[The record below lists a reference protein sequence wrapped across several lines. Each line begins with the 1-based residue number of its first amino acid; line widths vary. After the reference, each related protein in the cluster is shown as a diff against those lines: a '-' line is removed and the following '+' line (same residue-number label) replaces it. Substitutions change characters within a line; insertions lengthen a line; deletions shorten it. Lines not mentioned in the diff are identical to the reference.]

1 MGRSIRITESDQIY
15 SVTNRT
21 IEGRHF
27 FAPRPE
33 INALILACLGR
44 ALHRCGVELFAF
56 IFMSNH
62 FHILVRAPKENLHE
76 FMGYFTGRLAWEV
89 NRYHN
94 RRGPLFGGRYHAVPV
109 LDDEA
114 LLQQYVYIAANPLAA
129 GLETSLG
136 WPGISSYASELS
148 ARPLVGHWLDRE
160 ALRRM
165 RRRDRAARPQEATVP
180 YTIPITPLP
189 RLAELTDAQR
199 VEVLREAVVAREAEI
214 LERRATEGKHA
225 LLGAAEIV
233 ARGPEHRPAT
243 EPCSPQPRCHTEC
256 PNTRRAYLETV
267 REVTSAYR
275 RAMKR
280 WRACQDGIVFPDG
293 TIPPGW
299 NRVVRS
305 ARVGAS

>member
-1 MGRSIRITESDQIY
+1 MGRSIRIIEPDQIY

-21 IEGRHF
+21 LEGRHF
-27 FAPRPE
+27 FAPGPE

-44 ALHRCGVELFAF
+44 ALHRCGVELFVF

-62 FHILVRAPKENLHE
+62 FHILVRTPKENLHE
-76 FMGYFTGRLAWEV
+76 FMGYFTGRLSWEL
-89 NRYHN
+89 NRYHS
-94 RRGPLFGGRYHAVPV
+94 RRGPVFGGRYHAVPV

-129 GLETSLG
+129 GLETSLA
-136 WPGISSYASELS
+136 WPGISSHASELS
-148 ARPLVGHWLDRE
+148 AQPLVGHWLDRE

-165 RRRDRAARPQEATVP
+165 RRRDPAARPEEATVP

-189 RLAELTDAQR
+189 ALAELTDVQR
-199 VEVLREAVVAREAEI
+199 VKVLREAVEEREVELLEARAN
-214 LERRATEGKHA
+214 EGKHT

-233 ARGPEHRPAT
+233 AGGPEDRPAT
-243 EPCSPQPRCHTEC
+243 QPSSPQPRCHTEC
-256 PNTRRAYLETV
+256 PNRRRAYLETV
-267 REVTSAYR
+267 RAVTSAYR
-275 RAMKR
+275 TAMKR
-280 WRACQDGIVFPDG
+280 WRACHSGIVFPDG

-305 ARVGAS
+305 GRVGSS